1 MKYNPNNERIK
12 RRYFSFLSDA
22 KGQNEATV
30 DGVAMALSLFEKYN
44 KRKDF
49 KAFHVEQAIAFKKNL
64 ATKVSSTTGEKLS
77 KATIHS
83 TLRHLKA
90 FFQWLCLQNGYKS
103 KLTYSDMEY
112 FNLAENDVRVATAKR
127 EKRVPTLEQ
136 IHHVIDSM
144 PSDTPIERRNKAL
157 IAFTILTGAR
167 DSAIASFRLGHVDI
181 EDGSVY
187 QDARVV
193 KTKFAKTSRI
203 YFFPVEE
210 VYHEIVADWV
220 SFLRQDLLFGNNDP
234 LFPKTRMVL
243 GDNKE
248 FKTVGLLKEN
258 WADANPIRKIFKD
271 AFENAGLDYYNPH
284 SFRDTLVRLGE
295 RKCGTP
301 EHFKAW
307 SQNLGHE
314 QVMTTFMSYGEVQ
327 QERQSEIFTM
337 LKSNSNSLDS
347 CNDVDKL
354 ALALRKAMREI

>member
-12 RRYFSFLSDA
+12 RNYFSFLSDA
-22 KGQNEATV
+22 KGQNEATI
-30 DGVAMALSLFEKYN
+30 DGVAMALSRFEEYN

-49 KAFHVEQAIAFKKNL
+49 KSFHVEQAIAFKKNL
-64 ATKVSSTTGEKLS
+64 ETKVSSTTGDKLS

-144 PSDTPIERRNKAL
+144 PSDTPIERRNRAL

-167 DSAIASFRLGHVDI
+167 DSAIASFRLCHVDI
-181 EDGSVY
+181 ADSSVY

-193 KTKFAKTSRI
+193 KTKFAKTFRT
-203 YFFPVEE
+203 YFFPVDQK
-210 VYHEIVADWV
+210 YFDIVSEWV
-220 SFLRQDLLFGNNDP
+220 TYLKTELLYGDEAP
-234 LFPKTRMVL
+234 LFPKTKMGL
-243 GDNKE
+243 SSNNE
-248 FKTVGLLKEN
+248 FTAVGFDEKN

-271 AFENAGLDYYNPH
+271 AFESADLAYYNPH

-295 RKCGTP
+295 RRCSSP
-301 EHFKAW
+301 EEFKAW

-314 QVMTTFMSYGEVQ
+314 QVMTTFTSYGEVQ
-327 QERQSEIFTM
+327 PQRQSEIIRNFKASEKPLSDVG
-337 LKSNSNSLDS
+337 LKTELLEL
-347 CNDVDKL
+347 L
-354 ALALRKAMREI
+354 ARVN